1 MFRERRHWMTKFT
14 GSVFMGVVL
23 VGATLAGCKEKTEV
37 STQGASPAVA
47 SDAAASTQAASTQA
61 AEASQRVPVA
71 APTPAP
77 GVAGMLDTYERLRA
91 ALAQDE
97 LAELGAI
104 VSTLQQTAS
113 SAAETGSAAAVEHLR
128 AAASAAEAMASSVD
142 DPSAA
147 RKAFGEVSRAV
158 VALLTADPEL
168 ARGKYLFECPMATG
182 YKKWVQTS
190 EEISNPYMGKAMP
203 ACGAAAEW

>member
-1 MFRERRHWMTKFT
+1 MTKFT

-23 VGATLAGCKEKTEV
+23 VGATLVGCKEKTEV

-47 SDAAASTQAASTQA
+47 SDAAASTQAASTQAASTQA

>member
-1 MFRERRHWMTKFT
+1 MTKFT

-47 SDAAASTQAASTQA
+47 SDAAASTQAASTQAASTQA

>member
-1 MFRERRHWMTKFT
+1 
-14 GSVFMGVVL
+14 MGVVL
-23 VGATLAGCKEKTEV
+23 VGATLVGCKEKTEV

-47 SDAAASTQAASTQA
+47 SDAAASTQAASTQAASTQAASTQAASTQA